1 MRLSALIAVSV
12 TLIAG
17 SLCLGEGKP
26 FRITVVDKA
35 TQRGVP
41 LIELTTTG
49 NITFITDS
57 AGVIAFDEPGMTG
70 ATPMEVYFS
79 VKGHGY
85 TYPKDGFGFAGVKL
99 QAVAGGSA
107 KVEVERV
114 NIAERLYRMTGAGI
128 YRDSVMLGDRPPIQ
142 QPVLNGLVTGQD
154 SVQNAVYKGK
164 LYWFWGDTGRVAYPL
179 GQFSMSGA
187 WSDLPGKGGLDPSVG
202 VDLHYFVGADGFSR
216 PMLPIH
222 NQPGAVWADG
232 FLVTTDPATGA
243 EKMLCHWIR
252 VKDLGT
258 IYEQG
263 IAEYN
268 DAKEVFEPTTRFALD
283 APLYMRG
290 HPVRV
295 RDEASGQ
302 EYFYFPFPYPFTR
315 VKADYAS
322 VTDLS
327 AYEAFTCL
335 KAGARYDKANPAIER
350 GSDGK
355 PVWGWKR
362 DTAPIGIEEQN
373 QMIQGGFMK
382 AEEGLIQ
389 TRDVDSGKAVQI
401 HSSSVFWNEYR
412 KRWIMIGQ
420 QVWGTSAL
428 GEVWFLEA
436 DSPIGPWV
444 YAKKIVTHDNYTF
457 YNVRQHPEFDQEGG
471 KIVYFEGTYT
481 TFMTK
486 AAPTPRYDYNQV
498 MYRLD
503 LSDPKLALPVGVYG
517 IRDSVIEGEAWPYE
531 RLSLGHWNPS
541 ANTYITQLRCFVMS
555 YRAGQSLPANAG
567 IFGNFSAGNTG
578 PGIPRVI
585 DPSDT
590 NRLSHMIPLG
600 WVRAADS
607 SPAGVSTKSAQVLT
621 GRWVGSA
628 TFSTGGDLELPM
640 DLVFEGEKVAGAESQ
655 QMPRITDGK
664 LVNGQLTLTMKNDD
678 KTYVLTGTLD
688 ASAQT
693 INATWHEEGSAS
705 ADGAEPLS
713 GTWTA
718 RKQVTGE
725 AIADANLVPLWEYTS
740 ADGEERFYSTRDSA
754 GSAKRG
760 DQPLCMV
767 WENPYA
773 DGFVPVEWGIVPVK

>member
-1 MRLSALIAVSV
+1 MRTVFALAFFGLLTCTS
-12 TLIAG
+12 IAG
-17 SLCLGEGKP
+17 AGDKP

-57 AGVIAFDEPGMTG
+57 AGVIAFDEPGMSG
-70 ATPMEVYFS
+70 ETPMEVYFS

-85 TYPKDGFGFAGVKL
+85 TYPKDGFGFAGVRL
-99 QAVAGGSA
+99 MAVAGGSA

-128 YRDSVMLGDRPPIQ
+128 YRDSVMLGDKPPIK

-187 WSDLPGKGGLDPSVG
+187 WSDLPGEGGLDPSVG
-202 VDLHYFVGADGFSR
+202 VDLHYFVGNDGFSR

-232 FLVTTDPATGA
+232 YLVTTDPATGA

-268 DAKEVFEPTTRFALD
+268 DAKEVFEPTARFALD
-283 APLYMRG
+283 SPLYIRG
-290 HPVRV
+290 HPIRV

-327 AYEAFTCL
+327 AYESYTCL
-335 KAGARYDKANPAIER
+335 TAGARYDKANPAIER

-362 DTAPIGIEEQN
+362 DTAPIGFEEQN

-389 TRDVDSGKAVQI
+389 TRDVDSGKTVQI
-401 HSSSVFWNEYR
+401 HSSSVYWNEYR

-428 GEVWFLEA
+428 GEVWFMEA

-471 KIVYFEGTYT
+471 KVVYFEGTYT
-481 TFMTK
+481 TFMTNAK
-486 AAPTPRYDYNQV
+486 PTPRYDYNQI

-503 LSDPKLALPVGVYG
+503 LSDPRLDLPVGVYG
-517 IRDSVIEGEAWPYE
+517 SRDSMIEGEESPYE
-531 RLSLGHWNPS
+531 RLTLGPWNPAS
-541 ANTYITQLRCFVMS
+541 NSYITDLRCFVMP
-555 YRAGQSLPANAG
+555 YREGQAGRPNAR
-567 IFGNFSAGNTG
+567 ILGNFAALSTG
-578 PGIPRVI
+578 PGIPRAI
-585 DPSDT
+585 SPEDT
-590 NRLSHMIPLG
+590 NRLSHMTPLG
-600 WVRAADS
+600 WAGAADS
-607 SPAGVSTKSAQVLT
+607 AAAGQSTMPTQVLT
-621 GRWVGSA
+621 GRWVGPA
-628 TFSTGGDLELPM
+628 TFSTGGDLELPL
-640 DLVFEGEKVAGAESQ
+640 DLVFEGETVRGAEGQQLPKVAEG
-655 QMPRITDGK
+655 R
-664 LVNGQLTLTMKNDD
+664 LVNGQLTLTMTSDD
-678 KTYVLTGTLD
+678 KTYAIKGTLD
-688 ASAQT
+688 AKAGT
-693 INATWHEEGSAS
+693 INATWHEVGATTAE
-705 ADGAEPLS
+705 GAEPLS

-718 RKQVTGE
+718 RKQETGQE
-725 AIADANLVPLWEYTS
+725 VADANLVPLWEYTS
-740 ADGEERFYSTRDSA
+740 ADGEERFYSTRASA
-754 GSAKRG
+754 GNATRG
-760 DQPLCMV
+760 EEPLCMV
-767 WENPYA
+767 WENPYQG
-773 DGFVPVEWGIVPVK
+773 GFVPVEWGIVPVK